1 MRILFDVRFCQRK
14 KKKKK
19 WRAQMQETSAVLEG
33 KKNKKKTN
41 IAHLH

>member
-1 MRILFDVRFCQRK
+1 MFVFVKEKKRK
-14 KKKKK
+14 EK